1 MKRFWPAALLAVLL
15 SFAPP
20 GAVRAQDQSPSG
32 EAERERAEKLAQE
45 AMEKLVRAIEL
56 FLNSIPQYEMPEVTE
71 DGDIIIR
78 RKRRPADPDEA
89 PRPADPQFDETST

>member
-1 MKRFWPAALLAVLL
+1 MRRLCRAMAFATLLSAALPIAAL
-15 SFAPP
+15 
-20 GAVRAQDQSPSG
+20 AQDQGFPG

-78 RKRRPADPDEA
+78 RKRRPDEPKSA
-89 PRPADPQFDETST
+89 PMPREPEFDETST